1 MGMAAWQA
9 SGTGLQGRDDMGVNV
24 YAEEMTDR
32 IEILSKE
39 LDGSIFTGV
48 RFYLWLPSTADR
60 KQFQDRQ
67 SREPPRGNRG
77 VPVGYP
83 AGTLSVVS
91 YQLSV
96 VSYARRRRRRIS

>member
-1 MGMAAWQA
+1 
-9 SGTGLQGRDDMGVNV
+9 MGVNV

-60 KQFQDRQ
+60 KQFQGPFIHRAGDDDSSAVTVWGTRDL
-67 SREPPRGNRG
+67 RTVLRHVLVMLDDHYEKETPR
-77 VPVGYP
+77 
-83 AGTLSVVS
+83 
-91 YQLSV
+91 
-96 VSYARRRRRRIS
+96 